1 MLKIKKGIKKK
12 IKGKK
17 GKNDELFTPEELEQ
31 YKREKEEE
39 ARRLAGQQQQQQQQ
53 QPETEE
59 EKENIP
65 GEAEPA
71 APEQEGATGTSET
84 QEASSSKEDWRSFFA
99 ATDTVLKKTTDNLNL
114 IKEASYFQKKEE
126 LSQKEVEV
134 VQETSVE
141 APSPATTSGKR
152 WVDLEKG
159 GIDEESQD
167 TSEEVKETEEPEPE
181 PKSEPELAPLQF
193 IEDLPDVDVDDFTE
207 VFDTTYVDNV
217 ESGQVKLHYIPDSPT
232 TEDPNEPDP
241 FDTSVFDKVLHV
253 EEPKPKE
260 TNKKKPEPEKKKK
273 QLVNLGC
280 AVEVL
285 TGKVQTADKPSGTPP
300 PDSKRRRVIP
310 KEINLLADAA
320 GEENLNTQIGEEEN
334 DKEND
339 TEDNTTKELDGN
351 ILDDILCVT
360 DAIDLPDTSVVL
372 CPTPRATS
380 PSVLSE
386 DGKTNENAE
395 LVAENYLECENKEVD
410 LSEFLE
416 SNGEDHDNKESKDS
430 GKDLDLKD
438 LVAEFDIIDKSEVI
452 NETLIPTEPDPIEDE
467 FDAEFAFL
475 AAESVAKAKE
485 KELTDLEDDPFD
497 TSAAAQVLGPEETQE
512 TEKDPFDVGF
522 AEEALGETVPSGK
535 PVKPPPPRPAFPT
548 ANKVPE
554 EVDPFDTSIA
564 DAHLPVDHLA
574 SPEATLDLP
583 ATLQPHSGADI
594 SKSES
599 FDPFDTSIAE
609 TFGKTELKVLET
621 ELLTTDQK
629 HGKSLKEEDIDDFY
643 FNPRAEEPETQEKPS
658 PPCLLTAGEEEV
670 ESGPVLTPSQEPQED
685 DFDPFDTSIAAKVA
699 IKSLEAELLS
709 DSAQPSSDKKQPPP
723 RRPPSPGHIF
733 ATTPTDTNPA
743 LQPFNVGDQDKSVD
757 TEIDPFDTSIAEN
770 FGKTELKALA
780 DELLTSDQPSQVVPE
795 VEKERPDTKSLQL
808 PVKPLHPPSPKCL
821 LAATPVDEHP
831 TLKPTLEPTDNNSNT
846 DDKEFDPFDTSIADQ
861 FGKTELKVLETELL
875 VAASNPVVEEFDDFN
890 PRAEADVPT
899 KPSKPSRPPSPAQPQ
914 CLLTATPAGSPPG
927 AELLAPTEFKT
938 SATSED
944 FDPFDTSIAEKF
956 GKTELKQ
963 LESELLSSANTVTV
977 ITDDFDPRGEETK
990 KPPVPQKPS
999 RPGRP
1004 AVPAA
1009 PCLLATTPTDQS
1021 VPLQPSLNTAEE
1033 PKAGVTPEDF
1043 DPFDTSIAEKLC
1055 KTEIEALE
1063 ETLFTNSSTEAD
1075 IKTAAN
1081 LSLATSNAPSFSA
1094 DHFLSSSPTENLGP
1108 TLQPVQGQQEEEPKD
1123 FDPFDT
1129 SIAEKFGKTELKTL
1143 ESELL
1148 SDSGVKRNLSDDEF
1162 DPREE
1167 ETKLPK
1173 RPSPPIQKP
1182 DTPVNLLDSAEDHNI
1197 TVQPLQASKQQT
1209 AENLE
1214 ADYDPFDTSIA
1225 ANIGPSKAEL
1235 KYLESELLSA
1245 AEDPFDTSNIA

>member
-39 ARRLAGQQQQQQQQ
+39 ARRLAGQQQQQQ
-53 QPETEE
+53 PETSE

-65 GEAEPA
+65 GEAEA
-71 APEQEGATGTSET
+71 VAPEEGATGTSDT
-84 QEASSSKEDWRSFFA
+84 QEASPAKEDWRSFFA
-99 ATDTVLKKTTDNLNL
+99 ATDTVLKKTSDNLHQ

-126 LSQKEVEV
+126 LCQKEVEV
-134 VQETSVE
+134 VQETSAE
-141 APSPATTSGKR
+141 APAPATTGGKR

-159 GIDEESQD
+159 GIDEESEA
-167 TSEEVKETEEPEPE
+167 TNEEDVKELEEPEPE
-181 PKSEPELAPLQF
+181 SEPELAPLQF

-241 FDTSVFDKVLHV
+241 FDTSVVDKVLHT
-253 EEPKPKE
+253 EKPKPKE
-260 TNKKKPEPEKKKK
+260 TSVKKQEPEKKKK
-273 QLVNLGC
+273 KLVNLGC
-280 AVEVL
+280 AVDVL
-285 TGKVQTADKPSGTPP
+285 TGKVQTADKPTGTPP
-300 PDSKRRRVIP
+300 PDSKRRRVIQ
-310 KEINLLADAA
+310 KEINLLADDDDN
-320 GEENLNTQIGEEEN
+320 ENLNSQTGE
-334 DKEND
+334 KEQD
-339 TEDNTTKELDGN
+339 TTKEPEIN
-351 ILDDILCVT
+351 VLDDILCVT
-360 DAIDLPDTSVVL
+360 DSTDFPETSVVL

-380 PSVLSE
+380 PSVLSDE
-386 DGKTNENAE
+386 GKSKENEE
-395 LVAENYLECENKEVD
+395 LLAENVIACENKEVD

-416 SNGEDHDNKESKDS
+416 SNGEEPDSKETKDN

-452 NETLIPTEPDPIEDE
+452 NETLIPAEPDPIEDE

-485 KELTDLEDDPFD
+485 KEFTDLEDDPFD
-497 TSAAAQVLGPEETQE
+497 TSVAAQVLGPEEPQE
-512 TEKDPFDVGF
+512 IEKDPFDVGF
-522 AEEALGETVPSGK
+522 AEEALGESISSGK
-535 PVKPPPPRPAFPT
+535 KAKQPPPIRPAPPT
-548 ANKVPE
+548 VKVPE

-564 DAHLPVDHLA
+564 DVHLPVDHLA
-574 SPEATLDLP
+574 SQETTLDLSE
-583 ATLQPHSGADI
+583 TLQPHSGAEI

-609 TFGKTELKVLET
+609 AFGKTELKVLET
-621 ELLTTDQK
+621 ELLTNDQNK
-629 HGKSLKEEDIDDFY
+629 AGQSLSEADIDDFD
-643 FNPRAEEPETQEKPS
+643 FNPRAEEPTSTETQAKPS
-658 PPCLLTAGEEEV
+658 PPCLLTAGDEEV
-670 ESGPVLTPSQEPQED
+670 ESGPVLTPSQQPQED

-709 DSAQPSSDKKQPPP
+709 DSAQSSSDKKHPPP
-723 RRPPSPGHIF
+723 RPPPSPGHIF

-743 LQPFNVGDQDKSVD
+743 LQPSNVDDQSLQKSVD

-770 FGKTELKALA
+770 FGKTELKALEN
-780 DELLTSDQPSQVVPE
+780 ELLTSDQSSQVSKA
-795 VEKERPDTKSLQL
+795 EKERPDTKSLEL
-808 PVKPLHPPSPKCL
+808 PVKSLPLPSPKCL

-831 TLKPTLEPTDNNSNT
+831 TLQPTLEPADNTSNT
-846 DDKEFDPFDTSIADQ
+846 QTEDFDPFDTSIADQ
-861 FGKTELKVLETELL
+861 FGKTELKVLESELL
-875 VAASNPVVEEFDDFN
+875 VTANNPVVEEIENFN
-890 PRAEADVPT
+890 PRAETEVPK

-938 SATSED
+938 SDTTEN

-963 LESELLSSANTVTV
+963 LESELLSSENTATN
-977 ITDDFDPRGEETK
+977 IADDFDPRGEETK
-990 KPPVPQKPS
+990 TLQVTQKPS
-999 RPGRP
+999 RPS
-1004 AVPAA
+1004 VPTA

-1021 VPLQPSLNTAEE
+1021 VPLQPSLNTVEQ
-1033 PKAGVTPEDF
+1033 PKEGEIPEDF

-1055 KTEIEALE
+1055 KTEIKALE
-1063 ETLFTNSSTEAD
+1063 ETLFTSSNTETNSKSVISDT
-1075 IKTAAN
+1075 ITATN
-1081 LSLATSNAPSFSA
+1081 LSLATSNAPNFSA
-1094 DHFLSSSPTENLGP
+1094 DHFLSSSPTEDLGP
-1108 TLQPVQGQQEEEPKD
+1108 TLQPVQGQHKEETND

-1173 RPSPPIQKP
+1173 RPTPPIKKP
-1182 DTPVNLLDSAEDHNI
+1182 DTPVNLLDSTEDHNI
-1197 TVQPLQASKQQT
+1197 PDQPLLASRQQL
-1209 AENLE
+1209 AADNLE
-1214 ADYDPFDTSIA
+1214 EDYDPFDTSIA